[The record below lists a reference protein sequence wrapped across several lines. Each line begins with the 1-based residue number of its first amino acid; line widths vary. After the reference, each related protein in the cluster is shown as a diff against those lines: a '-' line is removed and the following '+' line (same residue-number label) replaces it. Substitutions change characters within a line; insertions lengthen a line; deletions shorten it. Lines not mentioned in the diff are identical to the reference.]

1 MKWIETMKF
10 IVVIFASLFSFVPF
24 AFSQTIEIK
33 KRQQAMQ
40 VVKEQIGTMAPMAFG
55 KVEYDDFLAITALE
69 DLLAAVQSYKEL
81 FELPPTEDD
90 KTDASPEIWLN
101 KSDFEKK
108 SDKFVS
114 DILMAIESEPDNSAE
129 FREYFGK
136 ITSNCK
142 SCHQAY
148 RIK

>member
-1 MKWIETMKF
+1 MKF
-10 IVVIFASLFSFVPF
+10 IVVIFASLFSFVSF
-24 AFSQTIEIK
+24 AFSQTTEIK
-33 KRQQAMQ
+33 KRQH
-40 VVKEQIGTMAPMAFG
+40 
-55 KVEYDDFLAITALE
+55 
-69 DLLAAVQSYKEL
+69 AAAQSYKEL
-81 FELPPTEDD
+81 FELPPTKDD